1 MATLATEGGNIVTG
15 KLSTNLSEASHR
27 HEHARMRAAAKLQT
41 QGGHIQVESAEGDLN
56 AFTAG
61 GHINTG
67 YIHGGANLHSG
78 GGHIRAAGI
87 GGKAELTTEGG
98 NITVGKAGKFV
109 AVGKSGGDKCFCV

>member
-1 MATLATEGGNIVTG
+1 
-15 KLSTNLSEASHR
+15 
-27 HEHARMRAAAKLQT
+27 MRAAAKLQT
-41 QGGHIQVESAEGDLN
+41 QGGHIQVEGAEGDVN

-87 GGKAELTTEGG
+87 GGKAELTTEGR
-98 NITVGKAGKFV
+98 NITSGKTGNFVAGKTGL
-109 AVGKSGGDKCFCV
+109 GKNDFRKRRRVLVTHTRGGADPRE